1 MNYKKLYLVLK
12 IILIVLLVV
21 LMLTIQK
28 YKTSDCAYCEFEV
41 EGKNENLAG
50 LLTHYFE
57 VCLEEDDLPILIN
70 SSTHSSQ

>member
-1 MNYKKLYLVLK
+1 
-12 IILIVLLVV
+12 
-21 LMLTIQK
+21 MLTIQK